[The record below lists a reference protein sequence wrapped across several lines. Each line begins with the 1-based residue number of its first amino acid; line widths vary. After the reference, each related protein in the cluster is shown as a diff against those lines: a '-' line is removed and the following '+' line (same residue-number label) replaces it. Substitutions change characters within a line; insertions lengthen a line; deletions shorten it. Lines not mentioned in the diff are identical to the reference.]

1 MDQNVTQDSTVT
13 FAGITLA
20 KVSKGGIGNFGDTIA
35 ADGQST
41 TFTMNNIP
49 LIPGKDGGKIGKSIP
64 TFIRNSS
71 VTQTS
76 TIVVTC
82 LTDQLSVT
90 AFGNATDTAVANSGY
105 FISLGNEAD
114 SDFSITSASFSALIF

>member
-1 MDQNVTQDSTVT
+1 MHAVWKKNGSNSHEADL
-13 FAGITLA
+13 F
-20 KVSKGGIGNFGDTIA
+20 GGIGNFGDTIS

-49 LIPGKDGGKIGKSIP
+49 SIPGKDAGKVGKSVP
-64 TFIRNSS
+64 TFVRNSS

-76 TIVVTC
+76 TIIVTC

-90 AFGNATDTAVANSGY
+90 AFGNATATAVANAGY
-105 FISLGNEAD
+105 FISLGNE
-114 SDFSITSASFSALIF
+114 SNIDFTITSASFSALIF